1 MPREESLSSSPE
13 QFPGVLEEGELS
25 EPTEQ
30 PQLSLS
36 SPSASDSD
44 SEPLEF
50 DDGLDENMLGDAE
63 DRKRL
68 DEYCVCV
75 CVCVCARAHACAHVC
90 VHVCLRVCV
99 CVCVCVCAYVCI
111 VCVRV

>member
-68 DEYCVCV
+68 DEYCVHV
-75 CVCVCARAHACAHVC
+75 CVCDMCMHVLVC
-90 VHVCLRVCV
+90 VHSACV
-99 CVCVCVCAYVCI
+99 QTLIYHI
-111 VCVRV
+111 TIL

>member
-1 MPREESLSSSPE
+1 MSSSPE
-13 QFPGVLEEGELS
+13 QTGALEEGELS
-25 EPTEQ
+25 EPVDQ

-68 DEYCVCV
+68 DKYFGYKVI
-75 CVCVCARAHACAHVC
+75 
-90 VHVCLRVCV
+90 
-99 CVCVCVCAYVCI
+99 YWT
-111 VCVRV
+111 